1 MSIVVGFVTKAEAI
15 ERVGYDRV
23 THDSIEPLLRDMDL
37 DCGPSDLAI
46 AVWVDC
52 DVTDLLVLQEGEP
65 TQESRQPKGGTHGL
79 PAYVGVVWTTSG
91 GLLDE
96 ITVYADPKRAEEAY
110 LQWWADD
117 GVDPDSIEDRKAD
130 RLHGATIDYHVVEV
144 NWEGHNPGDEVN
156 KPNVQVVT
164 VPASEVLEIAKER
177 GYPALSEAGAREVAW
192 RVALHFQESVEQ
204 EIAYA
209 LDAFEEGN

>member
-15 ERVGYDRV
+15 KRAGYDRA
-23 THDSIEPLLRDMDL
+23 THNSIKLWLRDMSLDGDPNDL
-37 DCGPSDLAI
+37 TI
-46 AVWVDC
+46 AVWVDG

-65 TQESRQPKGGTHGL
+65 AQESRQPKEGTHGL
-79 PAYVGVVWTTSG
+79 PAQVGVVWTTSG

-144 NWEGHNPGDEVN
+144 NWERHNPGDEADT
-156 KPNVQVVT
+156 PDGQT
-164 VPASEVLEIAKER
+164 VAVSAGKIEEIGRER
-177 GYPALSEAGAREVAW
+177 GGALSEADVREIAR
-192 RVALHFQESVEQ
+192 RVALHLQECIAE
-204 EIAYA
+204 EIVYA
-209 LDAFEEGN
+209 LDTFGEGD